1 MARILLIDDETSVRV
16 GVGRLLRKAGHEV
29 HDACDGA
36 EALRM
41 AQGLELDL
49 VITDINMP
57 EMDGIEVI
65 LALAERNPGLPVI
78 AVSGGGRMPKE
89 LLLASAGML
98 GAVTTLPKPFE
109 LAQLRDAV
117 DGALAGAEDRSGD
130 GRQHE
135 R

>member
-16 GVGRLLRKAGHEV
+16 GIGRLLRKGGHVV
-29 HDACDGA
+29 HDACDGV

-57 EMDGIEVI
+57 KMDGIEVI

-78 AVSGGGRMPKE
+78 AISGGGRMPKE
-89 LLLASAGML
+89 LLLASAGVL

-109 LAQLRDAV
+109 LAQLWDAV
-117 DGALAGAEDRSGD
+117 DGALAAAEDRSGD
-130 GRQHE
+130 GRHHE